1 MARIRNCDVPEDLY
15 YAIAQHVWARPLDA
29 RRVRLGLTSAG
40 YAVLLNSVVA
50 VDLQEASLGKP
61 VQKGRSIAMIESMKY
76 IGPVAAP
83 FSGVL
88 LCGNPAVEADPELA
102 MRDPYGEGWIAE
114 MAPDDWESAA
124 AEMLTGEA
132 AVAAYRKLLGALNL
146 SCD

>member
-1 MARIRNCDVPEDLY
+1 MTRIRNCYVPEDLY
-15 YAIAQHVWARPLDA
+15 YAVAQHVWARPLGA
-29 RRVRLGLTSAG
+29 GRVRLGLTSAG

-50 VDLQEASLGKP
+50 VDLQEGSLGQP

-88 LCGNPAVEADPELA
+88 LCSNPAVEADPELA

-132 AVAAYRKLLGALNL
+132 AVAAYRSLLETLNL